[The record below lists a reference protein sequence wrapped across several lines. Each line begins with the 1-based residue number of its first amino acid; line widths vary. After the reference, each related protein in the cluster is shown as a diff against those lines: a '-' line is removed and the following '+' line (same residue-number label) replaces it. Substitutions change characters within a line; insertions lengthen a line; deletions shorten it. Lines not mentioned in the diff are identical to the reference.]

1 MVPIWMTREWRN
13 PVRKKTRMNRE
24 TDKDFFARV
33 YAVVR
38 LIPPGRVTTYG
49 AIARYIGSPQS
60 ARMVG
65 WAMNSSHAQPGFVP
79 AHRVINRN
87 GMLTGKHHFGGPMV
101 MQELLE
107 SEGIRIVDDRVVDFD
122 LLFWDPNTD
131 LI

>member
-1 MVPIWMTREWRN
+1 MK
-13 PVRKKTRMNRE
+13 RKTGFSG
-24 TDKDFFARV
+24 DFFDRV
-33 YAVVR
+33 YRVARQV
-38 LIPPGRVTTYG
+38 PPGRVTTYG

-65 WAMNSSHAQPGFVP
+65 WAMNGSHSQEEYVP

-87 GMLTGKHHFGGPMV
+87 GMLTGKHHFGGSRV

-107 SEGIRIVDDRVVDFD
+107 SEGVEVRDDRVVRFQT
-122 LLFWDPNTD
+122 LFWDPNTE